1 MKVELTPDQLS
12 MIQQSLNNV
21 QIMGKDAPQ
30 LAELMS
36 ILQKALD
43 KAMLSLQKK
52 SESQMEAVS

>member
-30 LAELMS
+30 LADLMNL
-36 ILQKALD
+36 LQKALD
-43 KAMLSLQKK
+43 KAMLSLQKQVETQGK
-52 SESQMEAVS
+52 

>member
-1 MKVELTPDQLS
+1 

-52 SESQMEAVS
+52 SESQMEVVS